1 MKLYKEIKT
10 ALKQAIEHEKGN
22 CKANESKMSLK
33 KHKKKKQERHR

>member
-1 MKLYKEIKT
+1 MKLYKEIKE

-22 CKANESKMSLK
+22 CKANEIKMSLK

>member
-22 CKANESKMSLK
+22 CRAKESKISLK
-33 KHKKKKQERHR
+33 KNKKKK